1 MAKDRLS
8 GPARRVAAVSV
19 AVVAVIAGA
28 GALSTWRYEVGLS
41 RATVA
46 IAYRADSRT
55 TAGLSAAFWH
65 ERQAVDTYLF
75 YPAPTLMREV
85 TTQRDTFRRL
95 IAELGSPGTAAEA
108 RSRAQ
113 AVAANAHYY
122 SVFTQVSGAA
132 GTGQA
137 RQSAA
142 VGRVEAAAAD
152 VLAPLNALG
161 RSFTLRAAAAQAA
174 AASAAGQARAIG
186 IATVRV
192 IIAIGNAL
200 GAFVLRL
207 LGRAF
212 RRTHEMMAALGRL
225 SDRDELLVRLRSTS
239 SILGGVAGE
248 LRLAARN
255 AAAVTS
261 EQSSAVAQTSA
272 TIEELATTA
281 GSIADNVRAVAEVAE
296 RAGDTMRDM
305 QEKVEAIAE
314 RALSLGERAQKIGE
328 ILQLIN
334 DIAGQTNMLALNAAI
349 EAARAGEAGKGFAVV
364 AAEVRKL
371 AERSIHSTDSI
382 SVIITGVQDE
392 TNATIMA
399 TEQGTRQAREVGEL
413 MASTATML
421 EESILATQQQK
432 SAADQVDSAIQ
443 QIRDGA
449 DQLSEEQTQWTSTAE
464 RLDTLVAELDTAL
477 RVDGGER
484 RRANL
489 CAAPGGVGSLRDA
502 RRACAG
508 GGRPGRRDGRPRVA
522 AGDARRAEHARPDP
536 AGRRPCA
543 AARAPAGGTAGP
555 AACRPSRRPPGRL
568 CDRRGEHGRRP
579 GRSGRGDRVRPAGG
593 GHAGRG

>member
-1 MAKDRLS
+1 MAKDRQS
-8 GPARRVAAVSV
+8 RPVRRVAAVSV

-41 RATVA
+41 RAAVA
-46 IAYRADSRT
+46 IGERGDAT
-55 TAGLSAAFWH
+55 TTVGLTAAFWH
-65 ERQAVDTYLF
+65 ERQAMLSYLA
-75 YPAPTLMREV
+75 YGAPTLMHEV
-85 TTQRDTFRRL
+85 TTQRDEFRRL
-95 IAELGSPGTAAEA
+95 VAELGSPGTAAEA
-108 RSRAQ
+108 RSLTQ
-113 AVAANAHYY
+113 AAAAYAHYY
-122 SVFTQVSGAA
+122 SVFTQVIGTAGA
-132 GTGQA
+132 GPA
-137 RQSAA
+137 RGFAA
-142 VGRVEAAAAD
+142 VVRLEAAAAA
-152 VLAPLNALG
+152 VPAPLD
-161 RSFTLRAAAAQAA
+161 TLDGLYVSRAQVAQRA
-174 AASAAGQARAIG
+174 AASASGQARLIG
-186 IATVRV
+186 IVAVVLTIVV
-192 IIAIGNAL
+192 GIAL
-200 GAFVLRL
+200 GLFAVRL
-207 LGRAF
+207 VGRAF
-212 RRTHEMMAALGRL
+212 RREQELTGALGRL
-225 SDRDELLVRLRSTS
+225 SDRDKLLAQLRSTS
-239 SILGGVAGE
+239 SLLGGVAGE
-248 LRLAARN
+248 LRLAARS

-449 DQLSEEQTQWTSTAE
+449 DQLSAEQMQWTSTAE
-464 RLDTLVAELDTAL
+464 RLDTLVAELDVAL

-484 RRANL
+484 RRASL
-489 CAAPGGVGSLRDA
+489 CAAAGGLGSLRDA
-502 RRACAG
+502 RGACA
-508 GGRPGRRDGRPRVA
+508 
-522 AGDARRAEHARPDP
+522 
-536 AGRRPCA
+536 
-543 AARAPAGGTAGP
+543 
-555 AACRPSRRPPGRL
+555 
-568 CDRRGEHGRRP
+568 
-579 GRSGRGDRVRPAGG
+579 
-593 GHAGRG
+593 